1 MNYSNAEKVEHFQ
14 EEVLGN
20 IKPFAPRMPAD
31 PLREIAYLTEEISEL
46 AVAMQKNDIVD
57 AADALI
63 DLLYFAYG
71 LGFKMG
77 LPVDECFQIVHLANM
92 RKSRGLTKRGL
103 SGDAAKPADWINP
116 RQHLAALLDAPK

>member
-1 MNYSNAEKVEHFQ
+1 
-14 EEVLGN
+14 
-20 IKPFAPRMPAD
+20 
-31 PLREIAYLTEEISEL
+31 LTEEISEL
-46 AVAMQKNDIVD
+46 AVAMQKNDVVD

-77 LPVDECFQIVHLANM
+77 LPVDECFQVVHLANM
-92 RKSRGLTKRGL
+92 RKSRGLTKRGMPD
-103 SGDAAKPADWINP
+103 DATKPADWINP